1 MIAVDPSAIV
11 SILLQEEDASFY
23 AKALME
29 ADEKFLSAASF
40 VELNVVMWRRLAERG
55 TAIVDQIVAEGAISI
70 VPLSAHQAILARNAY
85 NRYPVLN
92 FGDAFSY
99 ALAKDLDAPL
109 LFKGEDFVQTD
120 IARA

>member
-1 MIAVDPSAIV
+1 MIVVDPSAIV
-11 SILLQEEDASFY
+11 SILLQEDDASFY
-23 AKALME
+23 SSALTE
-29 ADEKFLSAASF
+29 ADETFMSAASF

-55 TAIVDQIVAEGAISI
+55 TVIEDDIVAEANIAI
-70 VPLSAHQAILARNAY
+70 VPLTTHQAVIARDAY
-85 NRYPVLN
+85 NRFSALN

-109 LFKGEDFVQTD
+109 LFKGNDFAQTD